1 MSRCHGSKMSGS
13 QQTVVLQIWQKNVK
27 KMICMTFLRMITPR
41 NKTTAHSFVPSLDN
55 AIGRL
60 CQEKLLGS
68 KNIATTV
75 T

>member
-1 MSRCHGSKMSGS
+1 MAEKR
-13 QQTVVLQIWQKNVK
+13 K

-55 AIGRL
+55 ANGRL

>member
-1 MSRCHGSKMSGS
+1 MAEKR
-13 QQTVVLQIWQKNVK
+13 K

-41 NKTTAHSFVPSLDN
+41 NKTTAHTFVPSLDN

>member
-1 MSRCHGSKMSGS
+1 MYDFPAHGCTKEQNDSS
-13 QQTVVLQIWQKNVK
+13 VL
-27 KMICMTFLRMITPR
+27 
-41 NKTTAHSFVPSLDN
+41 SSDN
-55 AIGRL
+55 ANGRL